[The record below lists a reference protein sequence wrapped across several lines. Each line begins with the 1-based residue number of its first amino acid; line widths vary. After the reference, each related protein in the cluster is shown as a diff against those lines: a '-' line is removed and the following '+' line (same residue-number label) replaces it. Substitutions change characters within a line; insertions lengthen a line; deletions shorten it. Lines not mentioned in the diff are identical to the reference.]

1 MTDMQLDMEGNEVP
15 WKEVAKPK
23 RRGGQAGRARERQVA
38 DKLRS
43 EDWVVVKGTT
53 YGVADLVA
61 LKAGMR
67 PMLIEVKS
75 TAGGPYERFPPSSRV
90 SMLAEAERAGA
101 NAVLAWWPPRGK
113 MRLIFSGEWPR

>member
-1 MTDMQLDMEGNEVP
+1 MTDMQLTIDGGEVP
-15 WKEVAKPK
+15 VARTHR

-53 YGVADLVA
+53 YGTCDLVA
-61 LKAGMR
+61 LKAGET

-75 TAGGPYERFPPSSRV
+75 TVGGPYHSFSPQSRKDL
-90 SMLAEAERAGA
+90 MIEAQWAGA
-101 NAVLAWWPPRGK
+101 KAVLAWWPPRGK
-113 MRLIFSGEWPR
+113 MRLIDSSEWP